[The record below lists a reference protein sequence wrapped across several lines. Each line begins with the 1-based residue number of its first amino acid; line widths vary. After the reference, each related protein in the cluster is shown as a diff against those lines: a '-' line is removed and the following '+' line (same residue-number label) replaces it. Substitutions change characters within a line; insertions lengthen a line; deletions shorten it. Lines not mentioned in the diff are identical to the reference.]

1 METFFKDLLIEQ
13 GGTISIIIACLL
25 FFKNI
30 LKKYIDT
37 IIESSA
43 DKSIEKLKNKYS
55 RTLTAYDIL
64 LKKEFEYYEK
74 IDCIFADLIV
84 DIQDFKSST
93 INEFGFDIKKR
104 FDIAKSTGLK
114 LLETIINLKKFSL
127 LYQSYIPDNIFDY
140 SMSIIG
146 ELQENCDLIS
156 DSLKLLGD
164 KQEDKL
170 NLNAIKDFTSK
181 ILLLIANT
189 EVSIK
194 TRLQDLSNVPEKN
207 KKQVII
213 IKRRL
218 NIFIDESGDFGFVD
232 GSSDLYGVSFT
243 IHESDD
249 SIVNDLE
256 YLNNRLEKA
265 NYDGM
270 IHLADLVAKRG
281 DYSYLKLEQRKNI
294 FWAIFYFSKR
304 VKVKIHTII
313 IDKRFKNSKT
323 QLNRELAI
331 EINKFFESISN
342 YMNQFEKVVVYY
354 DNGQEALGAI
364 IDTLLITKNNVEHR
378 IEFDHK
384 EKRLFQVSDMLTF
397 IDKIVYKHNHNI
409 PLTRAEKYF
418 FSVKD
423 ILGIIRQLKNK
434 RL

>member
-1 METFFKDLLIEQ
+1 METFFKDLLIEL

-55 RTLTAYDIL
+55 RTLSAYDIL

-127 LYQSYIPDNIFDY
+127 LYQSYIPENIFDY
-140 SMSIIG
+140 SMSIIE

-181 ILLLIANT
+181 ILLLIAHT

-194 TRLQDLSNVPEKN
+194 TRLQDLSNAPEKN
-207 KKQVII
+207 KK
-213 IKRRL
+213 
-218 NIFIDESGDFGFVD
+218 
-232 GSSDLYGVSFT
+232 
-243 IHESDD
+243 
-249 SIVNDLE
+249 
-256 YLNNRLEKA
+256 
-265 NYDGM
+265 
-270 IHLADLVAKRG
+270 
-281 DYSYLKLEQRKNI
+281 
-294 FWAIFYFSKR
+294 
-304 VKVKIHTII
+304 
-313 IDKRFKNSKT
+313 
-323 QLNRELAI
+323 
-331 EINKFFESISN
+331 
-342 YMNQFEKVVVYY
+342 
-354 DNGQEALGAI
+354 
-364 IDTLLITKNNVEHR
+364 
-378 IEFDHK
+378 
-384 EKRLFQVSDMLTF
+384 
-397 IDKIVYKHNHNI
+397 
-409 PLTRAEKYF
+409 
-418 FSVKD
+418 
-423 ILGIIRQLKNK
+423 
-434 RL
+434 

>member
-1 METFFKDLLIEQ
+1 M
-13 GGTISIIIACLL
+13 
-25 FFKNI
+25 
-30 LKKYIDT
+30 
-37 IIESSA
+37 
-43 DKSIEKLKNKYS
+43 
-55 RTLTAYDIL
+55 
-64 LKKEFEYYEK
+64 
-74 IDCIFADLIV
+74 
-84 DIQDFKSST
+84 
-93 INEFGFDIKKR
+93 IN
-104 FDIAKSTGLK
+104 
-114 LLETIINLKKFSL
+114 
-127 LYQSYIPDNIFDY
+127 
-140 SMSIIG
+140 
-146 ELQENCDLIS
+146 
-156 DSLKLLGD
+156 
-164 KQEDKL
+164 
-170 NLNAIKDFTSK
+170 
-181 ILLLIANT
+181 
-189 EVSIK
+189 
-194 TRLQDLSNVPEKN
+194 
-207 KKQVII
+207 

-256 YLNNRLEKA
+256 YLNNRLKKA

-331 EINKFFESISN
+331 EINKFFESISD

-397 IDKIVYKHNHNI
+397 IDKILYKHNHNI
-409 PLTRAEKYF
+409 PLTRA
-418 FSVKD
+418 
-423 ILGIIRQLKNK
+423 
-434 RL
+434 